1 MINNNKITHYLSVVC
16 YLFCNFAGKKN
27 IKEIMKKILFVFM
40 AFAALF
46 FMAACSDT
54 ETYADQ
60 RNRERDSINAFLR
73 NEHITVIS
81 EKTFQERF
89 EAGVTLTDT
98 SANKNE
104 YVLFE
109 SNGVY
114 MQVIDQG
121 CGDII
126 PQGTSE
132 DVLVRFD
139 EYNIN
144 TRALISDESLQCSN
158 NVPAY
163 SYMVDKVRVTNT
175 SGTYTGI
182 FVEPSKSVFASTYNT
197 SSYTGGI
204 SGVVPSGWLV
214 PFTYVKIGRGN
225 SEGEKIAHVR
235 LLVPHT
241 YGSTAA
247 SGSVY
252 ACLYDM
258 TLRKGR

>member
-1 MINNNKITHYLSVVC
+1 
-16 YLFCNFAGKKN
+16 
-27 IKEIMKKILFVFM
+27 MKKFLFVFM

-60 RNRERDSINAFLR
+60 RNRERDSISAFLR

-81 EKTFQERF
+81 EKTFKERF
-89 EAGVTLTDT
+89 DAGVTLTDT

-126 PQGTSE
+126 PQGSSE

-144 TRALISDESLQCSN
+144 TRAMICDASLQCSN

-163 SYMVDKVRVTNT
+163 SYLVDKVRVTNT

-182 FVEPSKSVFASTYNT
+182 FVEPLKSVFARTYNT
-197 SSYTGGI
+197 SSYSSSSI
-204 SGVVPSGWLV
+204 SGAVPSGWLV
-214 PFTYVKIGRGN
+214 PFSYVKIGRGN

-241 YGSTAA
+241 YGSTTA
-247 SGSVY
+247 SASVY

>member
-1 MINNNKITHYLSVVC
+1 
-16 YLFCNFAGKKN
+16 
-27 IKEIMKKILFVFM
+27 MKKLLFAM
-40 AFAALF
+40 IAFAAIF
-46 FMAACSDT
+46 SFAACDNN

-73 NEHITVIS
+73 HENITVIS
-81 EKTFQERF
+81 EAEFKRRF
-89 EAGVTLTDT
+89 ETGAVLTDT
-98 SANKNE
+98 DKVNGKNE

-121 CGDII
+121 CGDYIK
-126 PQGTSE
+126 QGETV

-144 TRALISDESLQCSN
+144 TEARICDNSLQLSN

-163 SYMVDKVRVTNT
+163 SFYVDKMSVTNT
-175 SGTYTGI
+175 TGTFSAAFDTSSSLMAQAYNSSGT
-182 FVEPSKSVFASTYNT
+182 SV
-197 SSYTGGI
+197 
-204 SGVVPSGWLV
+204 SGYVPSGWLT
-214 PFTYVKIGRGN
+214 PFSWVKIGRGN
-225 SEGEKIAHVR
+225 AEGEKIAHVR

-241 YGSTAA
+241 YGTTQA

-258 TLRKGR
+258 TLRRGR

>member
-1 MINNNKITHYLSVVC
+1 
-16 YLFCNFAGKKN
+16 
-27 IKEIMKKILFVFM
+27 MKKLLLVFIT
-40 AFAALF
+40 FAALF
-46 FMAACSDT
+46 SLAACSDT

-81 EKTFQERF
+81 EKTFKERF
-89 EAGVTLTDT
+89 DAGVTLTDT
-98 SANKNE
+98 AANKNE

-121 CGDII
+121 CGQII

-144 TRALISDESLQCSN
+144 TRAKICDASLQCSN

-163 SYMVDKVRVTNT
+163 SFYVDKIRVTNT
-175 SGTYTGI
+175 LGTFSGMFI
-182 FVEPSKSVFASTYNT
+182 EPTKSVFASTYNT
-197 SSYTGGI
+197 SSYSSSSV
-204 SGVVPSGWLV
+204 SGTVPSGWFV

-225 SEGEKIAHVR
+225 SEGEKVAHVR
-235 LLVPHT
+235 LLIPHT
-241 YGSTAA
+241 YGSTSA